1 MRNSALTCHSLR
13 NALGLLGVSLLAGT
27 AAAQGLGA
35 NILHESQMLQPATLQ
50 EGSDFGIDITLAGDW
65 LFIGEPG
72 RSSDYGGVKNF
83 RLSEGNWEANPWN
96 FDPDAR
102 NAFSLARFGQSL
114 SVDEQEDGSFYL
126 TIGQARSF
134 SALFGSSAAR
144 ATSYFYDGANWIWE
158 PELPTAMGPASG
170 HQAENF
176 ANSLAVSGTGQAPTL
191 LVGAPLRPG
200 ADFLTLTNDALQ
212 EHGLGGGSS
221 TKPLGLAIEGDRAAI
236 GYGST
241 VIVLERAEGATEFVE
256 TLTLEAPEGTRRF
269 GASLAL
275 QGDQLLVGAPD
286 TNLPDAARAGQA
298 FLFDLASPEVPTHT
312 FQMADPISDERL
324 GWAVAFGGD
333 FVVVSAPGGDS
344 LIEAVQREGRI
355 ATFDPKTGDL
365 LHQLI
370 AETPSLDDYFGYAI
384 AAKGDTVMAG
394 APTRDNT
401 GAVFAFAIPAPEAT
415 SMVLQVAAL
424 LTLSGLRGRVWPR
437 LQSGRR
443 VHLANTISNGSH
455 GDESLRRLLPKGNT
469 IV

>member
-1 MRNSALTCHSLR
+1 MRNSLLTRHSLR
-13 NALGLLGVSLLAGT
+13 NALGLLGISLLAGT
-27 AAAQGLGA
+27 AAAQDLGG
-35 NILHESQMLQPATLQ
+35 NVLHEIQVLQPATLQ
-50 EGSDFGIDITLAGDW
+50 EGSDFGFDIALAGDW
-65 LFIGEPG
+65 LFVGEPG
-72 RSSDYGGVKNF
+72 RFSDYGGVKNF
-83 RLSEGNWEANPWN
+83 RRSEGNWEANAWN

-134 SALFGSSAAR
+134 SALSSSSAAR

-158 PELPTAMGPASG
+158 PELPTTIGPASG

-200 ADFLTLTNDALQ
+200 VNFLTLSDGAIQEQALP
-212 EHGLGGGSS
+212 GTLSN
-221 TKPLGLAIEGDRAAI
+221 KPLGLAIEGDLAAI
-236 GYGST
+236 GYGSA
-241 VIVLERAEGATEFVE
+241 VILLERAEGTDDFVQ
-256 TLTLEAPEGTRRF
+256 TLTLEAPEGTSRF

-286 TNLPDAARAGQA
+286 TDLPDAARAGQA

-312 FQMADPISDERL
+312 FQMANPISDERL

-333 FVVVSAPGGDS
+333 FVVASAPGGDGS
-344 LIEAVQREGRI
+344 IEVRQREGRI

-384 AAKGDTVMAG
+384 AAKGDIVMAG

-401 GAVFAFAIPAPEAT
+401 GAVFAFAIPAPEAS
-415 SMVLQVAAL
+415 SMALQVAAL
-424 LTLSGLRGRVWPR
+424 LALSGLRGRVWPG
-437 LQSGRR
+437 L
-443 VHLANTISNGSH
+443 
-455 GDESLRRLLPKGNT
+455 
-469 IV
+469 